1 MSGRCGSA
9 SSTTASEFIRTTWG
23 ASSGMALRRA
33 RPGMG
38 SGCTAGR
45 SPPRNSVAR
54 SRHTVRGPDAG
65 RASSWNCRAERCMAK
80 HPEIGAPR
88 LLVIDDNVA
97 IHQDFLKV
105 LGSTPEKAAEDEF
118 LAAEAALFGEPVEV
132 SERPT
137 FTIDSAH
144 QGQEGVE
151 KVRQALE
158 EGHPYSMAFVDMR
171 MPPGWDGLQTIE
183 HLWAVDPHIQV
194 VICSAQADY
203 DWMDVV
209 QRLGHSDQ
217 LLVLRKPFEP
227 IEVLQC
233 ANSLTSK
240 WRNERIIRAQ
250 VASLERDVSVRTQGL
265 EAATRQLRHLA
276 THDALTGLPN
286 RVLLDD
292 RIAQALTHA
301 HRERHSFAVMLCDL
315 DRFKLIND
323 SLGHHA
329 GDHLLQE
336 VARRLTNVVRD
347 VDTVARLGADEFIIV
362 LSPLTSRKDAEVVA
376 QRVIEAMQPAV
387 EIAGITIHASLSIG
401 IAFYPDDGSSVET
414 LIAHADAAMFAAK
427 QRGRNS
433 VQCYAAGMDA
443 GTHDKVRLES
453 DLHTALALRQ
463 FELYYQPKVD
473 TMSGTF
479 YSAEALIRWRHPERG
494 LVSPAAFIPL
504 AEECGLIG
512 PIGEWVLREAC
523 RQGRAWQQAGLSPV
537 RIAVNVAASQFR
549 AGDLVETIHQAL
561 ADAELEARFLEVEL
575 TESAVMSDPEESI
588 KILEQ
593 LSEMGVLVSVDDFGT
608 GYSSM
613 SYLRRFPID
622 QLKIDRSFLSEI
634 TARSDDASIVGA
646 IVSLAHNLRLKV
658 VAEGVETVAQL
669 DLLKTLGC
677 DQYQGYQ
684 FSPPVPAAEF
694 ESLMRGVYANGA
706 DLANDDADRQGQEDS
721 DDRDKVITEINH

>member
-1 MSGRCGSA
+1 
-9 SSTTASEFIRTTWG
+9 
-23 ASSGMALRRA
+23 
-33 RPGMG
+33 
-38 SGCTAGR
+38 
-45 SPPRNSVAR
+45 
-54 SRHTVRGPDAG
+54 
-65 RASSWNCRAERCMAK
+65 MAK
-80 HPEIGAPR
+80 HAEFGVPR

-97 IHQDFLKV
+97 IHEDFRKV
-105 LGSTPEKAAEDEF
+105 LCGALEKDAEDAF
-118 LAAEAALFGEPVEV
+118 LAAEAALFGEVAEV
-132 SERPT
+132 SARAT
-137 FTIDSAH
+137 FTIDSAY

-151 KVRQALE
+151 LARQAVE
-158 EGHPYSMAFVDMR
+158 QARPYHLAFVDMR
-171 MPPGWDGLQTIE
+171 MPPGWDGLETIE
-183 HLWAVDPHIQV
+183 HLWAVDPYIQV
-194 VICSAQADY
+194 VICSAHADY
-203 DWMDVV
+203 DWMEVV

-233 ANSLTSK
+233 ANALTSK
-240 WRNERIIRAQ
+240 WFNERIIRAQ

-265 EAATRQLRHLA
+265 EAANRQLRHLA

-301 HRERHSFAVMLCDL
+301 NRERHSFAVMLCDL
-315 DRFKLIND
+315 DRFKMIND

-347 VDTVARLGADEFIIV
+347 VDTVARLGGDEFIIV
-362 LSPLTSRKDAEVVA
+362 LSPVTSREDAEVVA
-376 QRVIEAMQPAV
+376 RRVIESMAPAV
-387 EIAGITIHASLSIG
+387 ELEGITIHASPSIG
-401 IAFYPDDGSSVET
+401 IAFYPEDGTSVES

-427 QRGRNS
+427 QRGRNCI
-433 VQCYAAGMDA
+433 QCYAAGMDA

-453 DLHTALALRQ
+453 ELHTALSQRQ

-512 PIGEWVLREAC
+512 AIGEWVLREAC
-523 RQGRAWQQAGLSPV
+523 RQGRAWQQAGLLPI

-549 AGDLVETIHQAL
+549 AGDLVATISRAL
-561 ADAELEARFLEVEL
+561 ADAGLEARFLEVEL

-593 LSEMGVLVSVDDFGT
+593 LSDMGVLVSVDDFGT

-658 VAEGVETVAQL
+658 VAEGVETAAQL

-684 FSPPVPAAEF
+684 FSPAVPAAEF
-694 ESLMRGVYANGA
+694 EALMRGDFAG
-706 DLANDDADRQGQEDS
+706 DADSVDEDAVRTHS
-721 DDRDKVITEINH
+721 KLAARRRR